1 MIKYIINGEYSSLT
15 MIFRYEWAEA
25 CDGGGGGGDE
35 EAAAGS
41 DLGCGGNPI
50 IVRHRLA
57 LGSARCR

>member
-1 MIKYIINGEYSSLT
+1 

-25 CDGGGGGGDE
+25 ATGGGGGGGGDGE

-50 IVRHRLA
+50 IVRRRLA